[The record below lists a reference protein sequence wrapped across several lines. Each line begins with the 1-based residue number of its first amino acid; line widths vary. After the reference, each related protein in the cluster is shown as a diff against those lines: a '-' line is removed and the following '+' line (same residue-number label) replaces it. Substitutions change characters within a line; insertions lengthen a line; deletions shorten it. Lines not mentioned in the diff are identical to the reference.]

1 MSIKG
6 DLRIQSK
13 MEVRA
18 NNNSSLR
25 ILVVDDEPSILT
37 LVKTALETRECYQIS
52 IARSAFAAINVIE
65 AAKQPFDFFLFDIQM
80 PDTNGIELL
89 RKVRGIPEY
98 TDTPVLF
105 LTAMTDRKYVDDA
118 FMDGANDYVTK
129 PFDFLDLL
137 RRIHVVH
144 SLVMSRRKDK
154 NPCNAQAISDANWK
168 PSSS

>member
-1 MSIKG
+1 
-6 DLRIQSK
+6 
-13 MEVRA
+13 
-18 NNNSSLR
+18 
-25 ILVVDDEPSILT
+25 
-37 LVKTALETRECYQIS
+37 
-52 IARSAFAAINVIE
+52 
-65 AAKQPFDFFLFDIQM
+65 M
-80 PDTNGIELL
+80 PDTDGIELL

-144 SLVMSRRKDK
+144 SLVMSRR
-154 NPCNAQAISDANWK
+154 
-168 PSSS
+168 